1 MVVLLTLIQLSFFT
15 ACDNTDAIDPIV
27 TISSSKATVKVG
39 EMVEISIK
47 HNTNNVS
54 IYTGDSTHNYL
65 NSAAFLLYGKNN
77 QNLKENI
84 FLPTDPYGVVSK
96 ADFTTIT
103 DGKLTGIGSVVTVV
117 KLKVVGYP
125 APTFV
130 LDTAKVGGNGKNVL
144 FLKVSPKAAPAVNQ
158 GLQVYPNL
166 TLRQFKLCVVRLRF
180 SEDTLL
186 QENSITKVWSVMSG
200 LIPKLNIGVR
210 IDALAVG
217 ETDVTKSSKYAD
229 LVPGVVEASL
239 ISLIPST
246 KYQDFSF
253 DLSRYVLD
261 WETRYKKDM
270 GKLLGVQFYF
280 HGGSNPGFE
289 GNVYIESV
297 TIGGKVMPFD
307 MGVSLP
313 VLDSKGVLTYKHS
326 YSKPGIYSVKAIGST
341 YGSKQYSGNGYQT
354 YRGDNIN
361 ENEYNRKFK
370 VDSTVI
376 TVLP

>member
-1 MVVLLTLIQLSFFT
+1 MVLLLTLIQLSFFT

-77 QNLKENI
+77 KNLKENLY
-84 FLPTDPYGVVSK
+84 LPTDPYGVVSK

-117 KLKVVGYP
+117 NSKVVGYP

-130 LDTAKVGGNGKNVL
+130 VDTENEVGNGKNVL
-144 FLKVSPKAAPAVNQ
+144 SLKVSPKAAPAVNQ

-186 QENSITKVWSVMSG
+186 QKVNNVWSVMSG

-210 IDALAVG
+210 IDALAAG
-217 ETDVTKSSKYAD
+217 ETDVAKSSKYAE

-261 WETRYKKDM
+261 WETRKKKDM

-280 HGGSNPGFE
+280 HGGSKPGFE

-297 TIGGKVMPFD
+297 TIAGKVMPFD
-307 MGVSLP
+307 MGVPLK
-313 VLDSKGVLTYKHS
+313 VVDSNGVLTYKHS
-326 YSKPGIYSVKAIGST
+326 YSKPGTYSVKAIGST

-361 ENEYNRKFK
+361 ENEYDRKFK